1 MADNRALSADRRPAL
16 GIITGPTDHGPTVV
30 TLRGELDLAASDHL
44 CDILLRLVATSPAG
58 IALDLSE
65 LTFCDST
72 GLSTFVQ
79 VDQKLQAA
87 HHQCLHLRGPTSQVQ
102 RVLAI
107 TSFDDMLCID

>member
-1 MADNRALSADRRPAL
+1 MAHNRALSADRHPAL
-16 GIITGPTDHGPTVV
+16 DIITGPTDNGSTVV

-58 IALDLSE
+58 VALDLSG

-79 VDQKLQAA
+79 VDQHLRAA
-87 HHQCLHLRGPTSQVQ
+87 HHQRLHLKGPTGQVQ

-107 TSFDDMLCID
+107 TALDDALYID